1 MVTELNK
8 FALLGLLH
16 FHKGILP
23 SYVAEVFLSKALVCL
38 KVNIFGIRELDWY
51 IDTKSDGNESVLIIF
66 HNKSVLFYT

>member
-1 MVTELNK
+1 M
-8 FALLGLLH
+8 GLLH

-38 KVNIFGIRELDWY
+38 KKHIFGIREVEWY
-51 IDTKSDGNESVLIIF
+51 IDIKSDGNESVLIIF